1 MTGKAHFFISAFLC
15 QVFAMI
21 FFKDITPY
29 PFAIGAICGLLAD
42 IDEDQ
47 SKISYLLIKGFGG
60 KKRIKDV
67 NYYKTDKKHNSRI
80 KLYRRIA
87 LTTVLITI
95 GLALFLVFKLN
106 IYFSL
111 ALFYLSCLP
120 WTKHRTLSHSLL
132 STFIVGGLCTVG
144 FYQYKLTKYGLYIL
158 VGYFLHLFEDMFTVT
173 GIPFL
178 YPFSKKKFK
187 IPLMSTGTKK
197 GHIVELV
204 FILMSVGL
212 CAITF
217 FNIL

>member
-29 PFAIGAICGLLAD
+29 PFIIGAICGLLAD

-47 SKISYLLIKGFGG
+47 SKISYMLIKGFGG

-87 LTTVLITI
+87 LSVVLVTI
-95 GLALFLVFKLN
+95 GLALFLIFKPN

-111 ALFYLSCLP
+111 ALFYIACLP
-120 WTKHRTLSHSLL
+120 WTTHRTLSHSFL
-132 STFIVGGLCTVG
+132 STFIVGGLFTLG
-144 FYQYKLTKYGLYIL
+144 LHKYNLTKYGLYIL
-158 VGYFLHLFEDMFTVT
+158 VGYFLHIFEDMFTVS
-173 GIPFL
+173 GVPLF

-187 IPLMSTGTKK
+187 IPLMSTGTTK
-197 GHIVELV
+197 GSIVELV

-217 FNIL
+217 FSIL